1 MKFLALISVAILL
14 IADLLAQDPGME
26 PIGSLGVELF
36 YATNDDVKLAGDQAQ
51 EVAKEQVKAL
61 KGIKE
66 LSFSDYRRLGADRP
80 TILRG
85 YESWATP
92 LKPSKEILV
101 SFQPIKREGPGRPK
115 QPIDQELT
123 RRLVQIALNDKNFR
137 SAILYLVTYA
147 LLLRMPSEALP
158 MCLDVGGSNQAYRS
172 FLTIGECQT

>member
-1 MKFLALISVAILL
+1 MKFLALISAATLL
-14 IADLLAQDPGME
+14 IADLLARDPGME

-61 KGIKE
+61 KAIRE

-101 SFQPIKREGPGRPK
+101 SFQPIKREGPGKMQMVLEYWQSKRKVFSTNPV
-115 QPIDQELT
+115 LT
-123 RRLVQIALNDKNFR
+123 KGK
-137 SAILYLVTYA
+137 SLYLLGPEWRKGRLILAVKI
-147 LLLRMPSEALP
+147 LSLK
-158 MCLDVGGSNQAYRS
+158 D
-172 FLTIGECQT
+172 

>member
-1 MKFLALISVAILL
+1 MKFLALISVVILL

-66 LSFSDYRRLGADRP
+66 LSFDDYRRLGADRP

-101 SFQPIKREGPGRPK
+101 SFQPIKREGPGRIQMVLEYWQSKRKVFSTNPV
-115 QPIDQELT
+115 LT
-123 RRLVQIALNDKNFR
+123 KGK
-137 SAILYLVTYA
+137 SLYLLGPEWRKGRLILAVKI
-147 LLLRMPSEALP
+147 LNLK
-158 MCLDVGGSNQAYRS
+158 D
-172 FLTIGECQT
+172 

>member
-1 MKFLALISVAILL
+1 MKFLALISVVILL

-51 EVAKEQVKAL
+51 EVAKQQVKAL

-101 SFQPIKREGPGRPK
+101 SFQPIKREGPGRIQMVLEYWQSKRKVFSTNPV
-115 QPIDQELT
+115 LT
-123 RRLVQIALNDKNFR
+123 KGK
-137 SAILYLVTYA
+137 SLYLLGPEWRKGRLILAVKI
-147 LLLRMPSEALP
+147 LNLK
-158 MCLDVGGSNQAYRS
+158 D
-172 FLTIGECQT
+172 

>member
-1 MKFLALISVAILL
+1 MKFLALISIAILL

-36 YATNDDVKLAGDQAQ
+36 YATNEDVKLAGDQAQ

-101 SFQPIKREGPGRPK
+101 SFQPIKREGPGRIQMVLEYWQSKRKVFSTNPV
-115 QPIDQELT
+115 LT
-123 RRLVQIALNDKNFR
+123 KGKSLYFLGPEWRKGRLILAVKILNLKD
-137 SAILYLVTYA
+137 
-147 LLLRMPSEALP
+147 
-158 MCLDVGGSNQAYRS
+158 
-172 FLTIGECQT
+172 

>member
-1 MKFLALISVAILL
+1 MKFLALISVVTLL

-51 EVAKEQVKAL
+51 EVAKQQVKAL

-101 SFQPIKREGPGRPK
+101 SFQPIKREGPGRIQMVLEYWQSKRKVFSTNPV
-115 QPIDQELT
+115 LT
-123 RRLVQIALNDKNFR
+123 KGK
-137 SAILYLVTYA
+137 SLYLLGPEWRKGRLILAVKI
-147 LLLRMPSEALP
+147 LNLK
-158 MCLDVGGSNQAYRS
+158 D
-172 FLTIGECQT
+172 

>member
-1 MKFLALISVAILL
+1 MKFLALISVVTLL

-51 EVAKEQVKAL
+51 EVAKEEVKAL

-101 SFQPIKREGPGRPK
+101 SFQPIKREGPGRIQMVLEYWQSKRKVFSTNPV
-115 QPIDQELT
+115 LT
-123 RRLVQIALNDKNFR
+123 KGK
-137 SAILYLVTYA
+137 SLYLLGPEWRKGRLILAVKI
-147 LLLRMPSEALP
+147 LSLK
-158 MCLDVGGSNQAYRS
+158 D
-172 FLTIGECQT
+172 

>member
-1 MKFLALISVAILL
+1 MKFLALISVVTLL

-66 LSFSDYRRLGADRP
+66 LSFDDYRRLGADRP

-101 SFQPIKREGPGRPK
+101 SFQPIKREGPGRIQMVLEYWQSKRKVFSTNPV
-115 QPIDQELT
+115 LT
-123 RRLVQIALNDKNFR
+123 KGK
-137 SAILYLVTYA
+137 SLYLLGPEWRKGRLILAVKI
-147 LLLRMPSEALP
+147 LNLK
-158 MCLDVGGSNQAYRS
+158 D
-172 FLTIGECQT
+172 